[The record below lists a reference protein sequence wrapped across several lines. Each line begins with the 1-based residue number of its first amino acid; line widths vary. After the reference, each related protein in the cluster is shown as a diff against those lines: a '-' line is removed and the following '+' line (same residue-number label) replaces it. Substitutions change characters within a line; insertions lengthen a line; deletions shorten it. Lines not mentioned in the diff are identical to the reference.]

1 MDDISYT
8 PGERCS
14 TNTGGVCDFEVGL
27 CSWENQGDGA
37 DDSDWIVSRNGTGN
51 PGSGPRC
58 DFIKISLTFFY
69 SVDHTYGTGFGN
81 YLHMD
86 GSHMES
92 GQRAILRSPL
102 IQGQVHPD
110 GDCFQFWFFLRYDDT
125 GLIRVN
131 LINEDGTDEQLIE
144 IQGDMGPTW
153 RTERLPIKSKSPYR
167 VG

>member
-1 MDDISYT
+1 MELATQALD
-8 PGERCS
+8 PG
-14 TNTGGVCDFEVGL
+14 VILYKLF
-27 CSWENQGDGA
+27 
-37 DDSDWIVSRNGTGN
+37 
-51 PGSGPRC
+51 
-58 DFIKISLTFFY
+58 LTFFC
-69 SVDHTYGTGFGN
+69 SLDHTYGTGFGN

-110 GDCFQFWFFLRYDDT
+110 GDCFQFWFFLHYYDT

-131 LINEDGTDEQLIE
+131 LISEDGTNEQLIE